1 MNFIFIFCLFFIT
14 HKKMSHLDVLNTPI
28 RVRGKIR
35 KPITKEEKRYD
46 YHKDEV
52 KRGRKGA
59 KMVRKMLKHG
69 RQGTQQLDDYELF
82 GIANIK
88 KHAPRNNYVDSED
101 PEVIK
106 KQEDIKQVDAFMQRN
121 PVVKDLDW
129 SSDFTRYN
137 LPTSNFIFL
146 FISFFHSL
154 LILTNVGFRTISC
167 KKKQKKT
174 KKTTQKQR

>member
-1 MNFIFIFCLFFIT
+1 MNFIFIFCLFFIA

-106 KQEDIKQVDAFMQRN
+106 KREDIKQVDAFMQKN

-146 FISFFHSL
+146 FISFFF
-154 LILTNVGFRTISC
+154 ILF
-167 KKKQKKT
+167 
-174 KKTTQKQR
+174 